1 MNPFEPLKYEKPLM
15 ALKARLAEEG
25 SKAVF
30 SPLIEKYILNNP
42 HRVTVEMQVSI
53 LPSVIYGFYCILSD
67 AQHFLISC
75 QPDPEKASRDE
86 AAEKEILAKVK
97 SSMTKEDLAE
107 LARATEELRLKQ
119 ETPDPPEA
127 LRSVPSLSLRDIPK
141 EPMRVP
147 TEVIIA
153 LIKFDW
159 YSI

>member
-141 EPMRVP
+141 EPIRVP